1 MTVPVRITLI
11 VGSTVIWF
19 GVTLWAAGGPAVF
32 FSHPPL
38 VGFAVVMA
46 AMGIAALFVGG
57 NLSSGVKEDRGN
69 RWVVVAFTVL
79 SLLLTVVPP
88 WSDHHDVLT
97 LGGDTLRWMG
107 VVLFAVGAALR
118 LLPVYL
124 LGDRFSGLVAIQP
137 GHRLLTTGL
146 YSVIRHPSYLGLL
159 TASLGWSL
167 AFRSVLGLLIT
178 VGFLLVLMARID
190 AEERL
195 LHDTFGAEYDAWRAR
210 TARLI
215 PGVW

>member
-19 GVTLWAAGGPAVF
+19 GITLWAAGGPAVF

-38 VGFAVVMA
+38 VGFAVVMG
-46 AMGIAALFVGG
+46 AMGVAALFVGG

-79 SLLLTVVPP
+79 SVFLTVVPA
-88 WSDHHDVLT
+88 WSDHHDILT
-97 LGGDTLRWMG
+97 VGGDTLRWVG
-107 VVLFAVGAALR
+107 VVLFAVGAFLR

-159 TASLGWSL
+159 IASLGWSL
-167 AFRSVLGLLIT
+167 AFRSVLGLGIT
-178 VGFLLVLMARID
+178 VLFLLVLVARID

-195 LHDTFGAEYDAWRAR
+195 LHETFGAEYDAWRAR